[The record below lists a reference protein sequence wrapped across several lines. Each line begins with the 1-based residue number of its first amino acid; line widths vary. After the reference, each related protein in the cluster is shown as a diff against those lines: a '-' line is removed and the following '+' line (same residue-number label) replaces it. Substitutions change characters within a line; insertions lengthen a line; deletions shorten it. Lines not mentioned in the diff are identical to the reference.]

1 MLHFGSLLPP
11 CRPPLLRIL
20 PLLPQSHQ
28 GIETLAKA
36 QQLVIVSP
44 PPCSLLTRTDHP
56 ISLMVQQTPAV
67 APLKFQQT
75 PAVGPFKLL
84 VQQTTAAVEPLKFQ
98 CSSPDP
104 TLPVGSAR
112 RSFLPPTPIRR
123 RKSLDLQSSISP
135 PVSTCPLLSNPISTH
150 PSLSC
155 QYKLEESPHEQSNS
169 NSFSSPSGSS
179 CYPLQP
185 PALGQ
190 FDWPTTLSFSSTQM
204 LKKQEKEPKKG
215 PNLERVA
222 YVLSHDLL
230 NIFLK
235 SQEWEMY
242 HPNMV
247 LQDNIRGKRFE
258 GLDQYMKIVNL
269 LKLTAHI
276 RFVYVRFHIL
286 KMTKHPEDGSIRIRW
301 RIAGL
306 GMVRMLVRYFPDKM
320 WMKGNMDRAAPSWYD
335 GISTFHVGGDDRIY
349 KHTLDRLEGD
359 DSPVVETLKEK
370 LSKLTPA
377 AAEPALGCSSQTL

>member
-1 MLHFGSLLPP
+1 MLHFGNLLPP

-36 QQLVIVSP
+36 QQLVIMTP
-44 PPCSLLTRTDHP
+44 PPCSLLTCTDHP

-75 PAVGPFKLL
+75 PALTPLKLL
-84 VQQTTAAVEPLKFQ
+84 VQQTPAAVEPLKIQ
-98 CSSPDP
+98 SSSPGP
-104 TLPVGSAR
+104 SLPVGSAR
-112 RSFLPPTPIRR
+112 RSFLPPTSIRR
-123 RKSLDLQSSISP
+123 RKALDLQSSTAPPISN
-135 PVSTCPLLSNPISTH
+135 CPLLLNPISTY

-155 QYKLEESPHEQSNS
+155 QYKLEESPQEKSNS
-169 NSFSSPSGSS
+169 NSFSNPNGPS
-179 CYPLQP
+179 CYPLES

-190 FDWPTTLSFSSTQM
+190 FDWPTTLNFSSTQ
-204 LKKQEKEPKKG
+204 LQKKQEKEAKKG

-286 KMTKHPEDGSIRIRW
+286 KMTKHPEDGTIRVRW

-320 WMKGNMDRAAPSWYD
+320 WMKGNMERAAPSWYD

-377 AAEPALGCSSQTL
+377 GAEPALGCSSQTL

>member
-1 MLHFGSLLPP
+1 
-11 CRPPLLRIL
+11 
-20 PLLPQSHQ
+20 
-28 GIETLAKA
+28 
-36 QQLVIVSP
+36 
-44 PPCSLLTRTDHP
+44 
-56 ISLMVQQTPAV
+56 
-67 APLKFQQT
+67 
-75 PAVGPFKLL
+75 
-84 VQQTTAAVEPLKFQ
+84 
-98 CSSPDP
+98 
-104 TLPVGSAR
+104 
-112 RSFLPPTPIRR
+112 
-123 RKSLDLQSSISP
+123 
-135 PVSTCPLLSNPISTH
+135 
-150 PSLSC
+150 
-155 QYKLEESPHEQSNS
+155 
-169 NSFSSPSGSS
+169 
-179 CYPLQP
+179 
-185 PALGQ
+185 
-190 FDWPTTLSFSSTQM
+190 
-204 LKKQEKEPKKG
+204 
-215 PNLERVA
+215 
-222 YVLSHDLL
+222 LSHDLL

-286 KMTKHPEDGSIRIRW
+286 KMTKHPEDGTIRVRW

-320 WMKGNMDRAAPSWYD
+320 WMKGNMERAAPSWYD

-377 AAEPALGCSSQTL
+377 GAEPALGCSSQTL

>member
-11 CRPPLLRIL
+11 CKPPLLRIL
-20 PLLPQSHQ
+20 PLLPHSHQ

-36 QQLVIVSP
+36 QQLVMMTP
-44 PPCSLLTRTDHP
+44 PPCSLLACTDNP
-56 ISLMVQQTPAV
+56 ISLMVQQTPAA
-67 APLKFQQT
+67 APL
-75 PAVGPFKLL
+75 KLL
-84 VQQTTAAVEPLKFQ
+84 VQHTPAVAPIKS
-98 CSSPDP
+98 SSPGP
-104 TLPVGSAR
+104 SLPVGSAR
-112 RSFLPPTPIRR
+112 RSFLPPTPTPIKR
-123 RKSLDLQSSISP
+123 RKPLDLQSSIAP
-135 PVSTCPLLSNPISTH
+135 PVSKCSPLLNPIPTYNY
-150 PSLSC
+150 LSS
-155 QYKLEESPHEQSNS
+155 QYKLEESSLAQS
-169 NSFSSPSGSS
+169 NSFSNPGGPSCHNS
-179 CYPLQP
+179 LQP
-185 PALGQ
+185 PVLGQ
-190 FDWPTTLSFSSTQM
+190 FDWPTTLIFSSTQPQ
-204 LKKQEKEPKKG
+204 KKLEKEPKKG

-230 NIFLK
+230 NMFLK

-242 HPNMV
+242 HPNMI

-286 KMTKHPEDGSIRIRW
+286 KMTKHPEDGTIRVRW

-320 WMKGNMDRAAPSWYD
+320 WMKGNMERAAPSWYD

-359 DSPVVETLKEK
+359 NSPVVETLKEK
-370 LSKLTPA
+370 LNKLSPA
-377 AAEPALGCSSQTL
+377 AAEPALGCSSQTM

>member
-11 CRPPLLRIL
+11 CRPSLLRIP

-36 QQLVIVSP
+36 QQLVIVTP
-44 PPCSLLTRTDHP
+44 PPCSLLACTDNP
-56 ISLMVQQTPAV
+56 ISLMVHQTPSV
-67 APLKFQQT
+67 APLKLQQS
-75 PAVGPFKLL
+75 PAVAHHKFKSSLGP
-84 VQQTTAAVEPLKFQ
+84 
-98 CSSPDP
+98 S
-104 TLPVGSAR
+104 LPVGSAR
-112 RSFLPPTPIRR
+112 RSFLSPTPFRR
-123 RKSLDLQSSISP
+123 TSPDQHSSNVDPPISN
-135 PVSTCPLLSNPISTH
+135 CPLFLNPISSTH
-150 PSLSC
+150 FSLSSL
-155 QYKLEESPHEQSNS
+155 YKQEDSSLEQSHS
-169 NSFSSPSGSS
+169 NSFSNPGGPSS
-179 CYPLQP
+179 YHLQP
-185 PALGQ
+185 PALGK
-190 FDWPTTLSFSSTQM
+190 FDWPTTLNFSSTQPQ
-204 LKKQEKEPKKG
+204 KKQEKEPKKG

-222 YVLSHDLL
+222 HVLSHDLL
-230 NIFLK
+230 NMFLK

-286 KMTKHPEDGSIRIRW
+286 KMTKHPEDGTIRVRW

-320 WMKGNMDRAAPSWYD
+320 WMKGNMERAAPSWYD

-349 KHTLDRLEGD
+349 KHILDRLEGD

-377 AAEPALGCSSQTL
+377 AAEPALGCSSPTL

>member
-1 MLHFGSLLPP
+1 MLHFSGLLPQ
-11 CRPPLLRIL
+11 CKPPLLRIL

-36 QQLVIVSP
+36 QQLVIISP
-44 PPCSLLTRTDHP
+44 SPCSLQARSEAP
-56 ISLMVQQTPAV
+56 ISLMVQPSR
-67 APLKFQQT
+67 APQPSPYNPRL
-75 PAVGPFKLL
+75 
-84 VQQTTAAVEPLKFQ
+84 PL
-98 CSSPDP
+98 
-104 TLPVGSAR
+104 GSAR
-112 RSFLPPTPIRR
+112 RSFLPSAHPA
-123 RKSLDLQSSISP
+123 KGQSINVHHTIY
-135 PVSTCPLLSNPISTH
+135 PVSNSPLYPLPIPSHHPLSSSFI
-150 PSLSC
+150 
-155 QYKLEESPHEQSNS
+155 LEEPLSQECCSSSLLNNGQGEISNALE
-169 NSFSSPSGSS
+169 PSTFD
-179 CYPLQP
+179 
-185 PALGQ
+185 Q
-190 FDWPTTLSFSSTQM
+190 FNWPTTLNCPISDTR
-204 LKKQEKEPKKG
+204 KKQEQETKKG

-222 YVLSHDLL
+222 YVLSHDLH

-269 LKLTAHI
+269 LKLTAHL

-286 KMTKHPEDGSIRIRW
+286 KLTKHPEDGTIRVRW

-320 WMKGNMDRAAPSWYD
+320 WMKGNMERAAPSWYD

-349 KHTLDRLEGD
+349 KHTLDHLEGD
-359 DSPVVETLKEK
+359 NSPVVETLKEK
-370 LSKLTPA
+370 LNKLKPA
-377 AAEPALGCSSQTL
+377 TAEPALGCTSQTL